1 MCAINAATSIF
12 TPAFGSNFGTDQ
24 AQPIDFQDSYT
35 SYCFALLFHK
45 PQYLDKQIFYL
56 PLAAKIY
63 HES

>member
-12 TPAFGSNFGTDQ
+12 TPAFGSNFELTQ

-45 PQYLDKQIFYL
+45 PQYLINKYL
-56 PLAAKIY
+56 LATGGENI
-63 HES
+63 S